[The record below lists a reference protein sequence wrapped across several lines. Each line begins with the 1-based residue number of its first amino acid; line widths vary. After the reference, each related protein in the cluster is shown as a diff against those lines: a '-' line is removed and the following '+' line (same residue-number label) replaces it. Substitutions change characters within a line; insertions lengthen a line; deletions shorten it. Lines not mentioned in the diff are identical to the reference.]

1 VTLVKRDPEVRAL
14 GRQVLSRKT
23 SVEMRKLLRLVVQ
36 TGTGRKA
43 SADGYL
49 VGGKTG
55 TAEKPGKSGAYA
67 RKSLLSSFVSAFPMH
82 DPRYVVLVMIDEPKG
97 NKESHGYA
105 TGGWVAAPAV
115 KRIIA
120 RSAPLL
126 GIHPFDEE
134 SPEIRQV
141 LDIQSPPEKGRKRLA
156 SF

>member
-1 VTLVKRDPEVRAL
+1 
-14 GRQVLSRKT
+14 
-23 SVEMRKLLRLVVQ
+23 
-36 TGTGRKA
+36 
-43 SADGYL
+43 
-49 VGGKTG
+49 
-55 TAEKPGKSGAYA
+55 

-97 NKESHGYA
+97 NKKSHGYA

-115 KRIIA
+115 KRIVA

-126 GIHPFDEE
+126 GLHPFDEE

-141 LDIQSPPEKGRKRLA
+141 LDIQSPKAKGRKHLA